1 MSLPTPAIK
10 SRRAVF
16 GLAAALLALVLG
28 RLFFQLFLAGPP
40 DFAGPGHGATSVIV
54 TTGESL
60 GQIGNTLK
68 AAGVVKSVDAF
79 IAATTKNLK
88 SDTIQPGKY
97 GLKFEMSSHDALDV
111 LINGKT
117 RTSTAIVIP
126 EGLRTSEILRR
137 IAAHSPITLA
147 ALTYAVA
154 HPQSLGLP
162 KSAHGNVEGYLFP
175 SSYEIDGNSTA
186 HSLLSRMIS
195 LAKATHYKLG
205 LTNGAVLHGQ
215 NEQEVLT
222 VASILEAE
230 AHPRDYAKVARV
242 IYNRIQVP
250 MRLQMDSTVAYG
262 LGIKRVIL
270 TQNQLDTRTPYNTY
284 LNDGLPPGPIGN
296 PGEAAITAALQPATG
311 NWLYFLTV
319 NLDTQETKFTNSYP
333 EFLKYK
339 SQFLNYCNAHP
350 GKC

>member
-1 MSLPTPAIK
+1 MTKTKPASVSFRTVIIL
-10 SRRAVF
+10 AVAF
-16 GLAAALLALVLG
+16 VVFALG
-28 RLFFQLFLAGPP
+28 KGFYQQYLAGPP
-40 DFAGPGHGATSVIV
+40 DYAGPGHGSISVTV

-60 GQIGNTLK
+60 GQIGNALK
-68 AAGVVKSVDAF
+68 GAGVVKSVDAF
-79 IAATTKNLK
+79 IDATTNNPK

-97 GLKFEMSSHDALDV
+97 GLQLEMSSHDALDV
-111 LINGKT
+111 LIKGTT

-126 EGLRTSEILRR
+126 EGLRTTEILQR
-137 IAAHSPITLA
+137 IVAQSPITLA
-147 ALTYAVA
+147 ALNYAVA
-154 HPQSLGLP
+154 HPHNLGLP
-162 KSAHGNVEGYLFP
+162 KSANGNVEGYLFP

-186 HSLLSRMIS
+186 HSVLSRMIA

-205 LTNGAVLHGQ
+205 LANGAVWHAQ
-215 NEQEVLT
+215 TEQEVLT

-262 LGIKRVIL
+262 LGIKRVML
-270 TQNQLDTRTPYNTY
+270 TQNQLDTRTAYNTY

-296 PGEAAITAALQPATG
+296 PGEAAIRAALQPATG

-319 NLDTQETKFTNSYP
+319 NLDTQETKFTNSYD

-339 SQFLNYCNAHP
+339 SQFLSYCGSHV